1 MLTRPLSASSVRWL
15 SGDLL
20 VNAVVRKEGRVGN
33 KRMESRGVSV
43 GCSHQ
48 GGTVEKGTG
57 LHGQWVRIVTPRAMV
72 PSPPGITDLSLGSL
86 SG

>member
-1 MLTRPLSASSVRWL
+1 
-15 SGDLL
+15 
-20 VNAVVRKEGRVGN
+20 
-33 KRMESRGVSV
+33 MESRGVSV